1 MATVDE
7 LVDRIESLT
16 AQVEQYEDSHGRVVE
31 MINEL
36 NNLLAAM
43 KGHAQLARMEPTEQK
58 AEELVDVI
66 LTTVSRAQHVIRE
79 VTRAHIEESDSDNDG
94 LVVHDPQHFT
104 ILVVDDEE
112 LIRTLLVELL
122 MRVGY
127 QVKSASSGADAIAS
141 CKENAF
147 DLILMDFRLG
157 DMNGVAALRQ
167 IREFMPVTRVV
178 FLTGD
183 PNIEE
188 IQATV
193 QIPVMAKCRIGHI
206 AEAKMLEALEVDFID
221 ESEVLTPADDENHIN
236 KHPYA
241 VPFVCGCR
249 NLGEALR
256 RIGEGAAMMRTKGEA
271 GSGDIV
277 EGVRHMRAVQRG
289 IRVLGVLDEN
299 ELMAH
304 AKELQAPFELVC
316 WVAENARLPVPNFA
330 AGGIAT
336 PADAALVMMLGAEAA
351 FVGSGIFKA
360 DDPEVRAKA
369 IVEAVTHWNDPAR
382 LLEISR
388 GLGTPMSGIDSGKLT
403 PDEML
408 SRRGW

>member
-16 AQVEQYEDSHGRVVE
+16 AQVEQHEESHGRVVE

-94 LVVHDPQHFT
+94 LVVHDPQEFT
-104 ILVVDDEE
+104 VLVVDDEE

-127 QVKSASSGADAIAS
+127 QVKSASSGADAITS

-188 IQATV
+188 VQATV
-193 QIPVMAKCRIGHI
+193 QK
-206 AEAKMLEALEVDFID
+206 
-221 ESEVLTPADDENHIN
+221 
-236 KHPYA
+236 
-241 VPFVCGCR
+241 
-249 NLGEALR
+249 
-256 RIGEGAAMMRTKGEA
+256 EGADGFITKPFDLQHIQ
-271 GSGDIV
+271 S
-277 EGVRHMRAVQRG
+277 AVDH
-289 IRVLGVLDEN
+289 ILKIP
-299 ELMAH
+299 AH
-304 AKELQAPFELVC
+304 
-316 WVAENARLPVPNFA
+316 
-330 AGGIAT
+330 
-336 PADAALVMMLGAEAA
+336 
-351 FVGSGIFKA
+351 
-360 DDPEVRAKA
+360 
-369 IVEAVTHWNDPAR
+369 
-382 LLEISR
+382 
-388 GLGTPMSGIDSGKLT
+388 
-403 PDEML
+403 
-408 SRRGW
+408 